1 MKIHTH
7 YDPYNCDYSKVYASK
22 DGYHFNGSR
31 YNTLSEVKKEYE
43 SKKATEAFFTGL
55 SIVILS
61 TCIACAGFLVLSAV
75 NVF

>member
-1 MKIHTH
+1 MKVYTN
-7 YDPYNCDYSKVYASK
+7 YNPYSCDYSKVYLSK

-31 YNTLSEVKKEYE
+31 YDSLTEVREAYRSMNAVK
-43 SKKATEAFFTGL
+43 AFFTGL
-55 SIVILS
+55 SVLILG

>member
-1 MKIHTH
+1 MKIYTN
-7 YDPYNCDYSKVYASK
+7 YNPYSCDYSKVYLSK

-31 YNTLSEVKKEYE
+31 YNSFSEVKKEYE

-75 NVF
+75 NIF